1 MANFVS
7 MGENVWQKKT
17 KTPEVKATQTK
28 RSKKPEAIQL
38 PTTSKDTSDKDH
50 QLEGIL
56 TLTNVFQTK
65 EQTEQAE
72 PVSDVIIPE
81 HKPISE
87 KDEILAPK
95 EEETII
101 PSTKEKVDAIKVAP
115 KLKLRLINLLDDNA
129 EIRELLQKMDK
140 WLSPNIK
147 KVLEIADKISVEDRL
162 TYQQFFCVMVCI
174 NMI

>member
-1 MANFVS
+1 MADLMS
-7 MGENVWQKKT
+7 MGENVWKKKPT
-17 KTPEVKATQTK
+17 KPEVKVTKTK
-28 RSKKPEAIQL
+28 RSKKPEVIQL

-50 QLEGIL
+50 KLEGIL

-65 EQTEQAE
+65 GQTEQVE
-72 PVSDVIIPE
+72 PFSDVTIPE
-81 HKPISE
+81 HEPISE
-87 KDEILAPK
+87 EDEILPPK

-115 KLKLRLINLLDDNA
+115 KLKLKLINLLDDNA
-129 EIRELLQKMDK
+129 EIRKLLQKMDK

-147 KVLEIADKISVEDRL
+147 KVLEISDKISMEDRL

>member
-1 MANFVS
+1 MADLVS
-7 MGENVWQKKT
+7 MGENVWKKKT
-17 KTPEVKATQTK
+17 TTPEVKETKTK
-28 RSKKPEAIQL
+28 RSKKPEVIQL

-56 TLTNVFQTK
+56 TLTHVFQTK
-65 EQTEQAE
+65 GQTEQVE
-72 PVSDVIIPE
+72 PVSDVTIPGHE
-81 HKPISE
+81 PISE
-87 KDEILAPK
+87 EDEILPPK

-101 PSTKEKVDAIKVAP
+101 PSTKEKVDAITVAP
-115 KLKLRLINLLDDNA
+115 KLKLKLINLLDDNE
-129 EIRELLQKMDK
+129 EIRKLLQKMDK

-147 KVLEIADKISVEDRL
+147 KVLEISDKISIEDRL